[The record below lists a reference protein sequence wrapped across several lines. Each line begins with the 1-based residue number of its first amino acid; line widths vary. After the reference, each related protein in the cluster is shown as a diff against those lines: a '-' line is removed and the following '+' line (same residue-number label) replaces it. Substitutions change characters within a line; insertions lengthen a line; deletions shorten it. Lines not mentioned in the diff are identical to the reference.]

1 MTQHKPK
8 TFFFGGG
15 GGNRIIEKKK
25 HLEEKRFLKAFNELS
40 SKLSKPDS

>member
-8 TFFFGGG
+8 TFL

-25 HLEEKRFLKAFNELS
+25 TFRREKIFESF
-40 SKLSKPDS
+40 